1 MNLIELNA
9 IKTHL
14 KRQLKD
20 IESIQVTCL
29 GCEHLKSGNKCEKF
43 NAQPP
48 AEWLHG
54 PVDCE
59 HWTWDEIPF

>member
-14 KRQLKD
+14 KKQLKD

-29 GCEHLKSGNKCEKF
+29 RCEHLQSGNMCQKF
-43 NAQPP
+43 DAKPP

-54 PVDCE
+54 TVDCE
-59 HWTWDEIPF
+59 HWAWDNIPF

>member
-1 MNLIELNA
+1 MNLVELNA

-14 KRQLKD
+14 KKQLKD

-29 GCEHLKSGNKCEKF
+29 RCEHLKSGNRCNQF

-59 HWTWDEIPF
+59 HWSWDSIPF

>member
-1 MNLIELNA
+1 MNLQELNA

-14 KRQLKD
+14 KKQLKD

-29 GCEHLKSGNKCEKF
+29 HCEHLKHNNRCEKF
-43 NAQPP
+43 DAKPP
-48 AEWLHG
+48 ADWLHG

-59 HWTWDEIPF
+59 HWKWDCIPF

>member
-1 MNLIELNA
+1 MNLVELNA

-14 KRQLKD
+14 KKQLKNLDD
-20 IESIQVTCL
+20 IQITCL
-29 GCEHLKSGNKCEKF
+29 RCEHLKSCYRCEKF
-43 NAQPP
+43 DAKPP

-59 HWTWDEIPF
+59 HWVWDSIPF

>member
-1 MNLIELNA
+1 MNLVELNA

-14 KRQLKD
+14 KKQLKD

-29 GCEHLKSGNKCEKF
+29 RCEHLQSGHKCKKF
-43 NAQPP
+43 DAQPP
-48 AEWLHG
+48 SEWLHS

-59 HWTWDEIPF
+59 HWKWDCVPF